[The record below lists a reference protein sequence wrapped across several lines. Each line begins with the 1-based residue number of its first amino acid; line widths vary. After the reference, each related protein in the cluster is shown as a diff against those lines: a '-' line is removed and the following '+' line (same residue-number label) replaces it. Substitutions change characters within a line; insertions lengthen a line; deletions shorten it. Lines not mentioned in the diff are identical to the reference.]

1 MAQYNTV
8 FHTLTKI
15 LPRHEINR
23 LDRKYGQC
31 DRRRKTSRY
40 VQLIVLLMAQILG
53 LKSLR
58 EIEQAQKSK
67 QKRLYHL
74 GVKSPVSRSA
84 LSRMNDERSADF
96 FKDVFQQMLKS
107 CQALAPGSKF
117 KLPGVNSLILMDA
130 TTIQLC
136 LDVFPWATYTQTK
149 GAIKLHFGLN
159 DNGYLPEFMVAT
171 AGKVH
176 EINVAKSLAYQPG
189 SMICMDRGYTDYDW
203 WEELTRK
210 GVYFVTRLKSN
221 AVYDEIRRRAGRRSK
236 NVVDDE
242 TIRLNGSQTSFRLI
256 HYISPEDQH
265 EYHFITNA
273 MHLPAQTIA
282 DIYKERW
289 QIELFFKWV
298 KQNLKIK
305 TFLGTSANAVMTQV
319 WVALCLYLIL
329 AFIRFISKTVH
340 SMREVLNWIRINLFS
355 NEILDDYLIPKMTEP
370 IVNPQLAMF

>member
-1 MAQYNTV
+1 MSHYNTV
-8 FHTLTKI
+8 FHTLVKI
-15 LPRHEINR
+15 LPRHEIDR
-23 LDRKYGQC
+23 LDRKYGQG

-40 VQLIVLLMAQILG
+40 VQLIVMLMAQILG

-67 QKRLYHL
+67 QKKLYHL

-96 FKDVFQQMLKS
+96 FKDVFQQMLQS
-107 CQALAPGSKF
+107 CKAFAPGSQF
-117 KLPGVNSLILMDA
+117 KLSGVNNLILMDA

-136 LDVFPWATYTQTK
+136 LNVFPWATYTQTK
-149 GAIKLHFGLN
+149 GALKLHFGLN
-159 DNGYLPEFMVAT
+159 DNGYLPDFMVPT
-171 AGKVH
+171 TGKEH
-176 EINVAKSLAYQPG
+176 EINVAKSLDYQPG

-203 WEELTRK
+203 WEDLTRK

-236 NVVDDE
+236 NVMDDE
-242 TIRLNGSQTSFRLI
+242 TIKLKGSQTPFRLI
-256 HYISPEDQH
+256 HYISPDDQH

-289 QIELFFKWV
+289 RIELFFKWV

-319 WVALCLYLIL
+319 WIALCLYLIL

-340 SMREVLNWIRINLFS
+340 SMREILNWIRINLFS
-355 NEILDDYLIPKMTEP
+355 NEILDDYLVPKMTEP
-370 IVNPQLAMF
+370 IVNPQLALF

>member
-1 MAQYNTV
+1 MAHYNTV
-8 FHTLTKI
+8 FHTLAKN
-15 LPRHEINR
+15 LPRHEIDR
-23 LDRKYGQC
+23 LDRKYGQG

-40 VQLIVLLMAQILG
+40 AQFIVMFMAQILG

-74 GVKSPVSRSA
+74 GIKSPVSRSA

-96 FKDVFQQMLKS
+96 FKDVFLQMLQS
-107 CQALAPGSKF
+107 CKALAPASQF

-136 LDVFPWATYTQTK
+136 LDVFPWANYTQTK

-159 DNGYLPEFMVAT
+159 DNGYLPDFMVAT
-171 AGKVH
+171 TGKVH
-176 EINVAKSLAYQPG
+176 EIAVAKSLDYQPS

-236 NVVDDE
+236 NIVDDE
-242 TIRLNGSQTSFRLI
+242 TIKLKGNQTPFRLI

-273 MHLPAQTIA
+273 MHLSAQTIA

-319 WVALCLYLIL
+319 WIALCLYLIL

-340 SMREVLNWIRINLFS
+340 SMREILNWIRINLFS
-355 NEILDDYLIPKMTEP
+355 NEILDDYLVLKMTEP
-370 IVNPQLAMF
+370 IVNPQFALF

>member
-15 LPRHEINR
+15 LPRHEIDR
-23 LDRKYGQC
+23 LDRKYGQG
-31 DRRRKTSRY
+31 DKRRKTSRY
-40 VQLIVLLMAQILG
+40 VQLIVMLMAQILG

-96 FKDVFQQMLKS
+96 FKDVFQQMLQSSK
-107 CQALAPGSKF
+107 ALAPGPQF
-117 KLPGVNSLILMDA
+117 KLPGVNRLILMDA

-136 LDVFPWATYTQTK
+136 LKVFPWATYTQTK

-159 DNGYLPEFMVAT
+159 DDGYLPDFMVAT
-171 AGKVH
+171 TGKVH
-176 EINVAKSLAYQPG
+176 EINVAKSLDYQPG

-210 GVYFVTRLKSN
+210 GIYFVTRLKSN
-221 AVYDEIRRRAGRRSK
+221 AVYEDIRRRAGRRSK
-236 NVVDDE
+236 NIVDDE
-242 TIRLNGSQTSFRLI
+242 TIKLNGSQTPFRLI

-273 MHLPAQTIA
+273 MHLSAQTIA
-282 DIYKERW
+282 DVYKERW

-329 AFIRFISKTVH
+329 AFIRFISKTVYT
-340 SMREVLNWIRINLFS
+340 MREILNWIRINLFS
-355 NEILDDYLIPKMTEP
+355 NEILDDYLVPKMTEP
-370 IVNPQLAMF
+370 IVSPQLALF

>member
-8 FHTLTKI
+8 FHTLAKI
-15 LPRHEINR
+15 LPRHEIDR
-23 LDRKYGQC
+23 LDRKYGQG
-31 DRRRKTSRY
+31 DKRRKSSRY
-40 VQLIVLLMAQILG
+40 VQFIVMLMAQILG

-74 GVKSPVSRSA
+74 GVKSPISRSA

-96 FKDVFQQMLKS
+96 FKDVFQQMLQS
-107 CQALAPGSKF
+107 CKAFALGSQF

-149 GAIKLHFGLN
+149 GALKLHFGLN
-159 DNGYLPEFMVAT
+159 DNGYLPDFMVAT
-171 AGKVH
+171 TGKVH
-176 EINVAKSLAYQPG
+176 EIAVAKSLDYQPG

-236 NVVDDE
+236 NVVCDE
-242 TIRLNGSQTSFRLI
+242 TIKLNGSQTPFRLI
-256 HYISPEDQH
+256 HYISSEDQH

-273 MHLPAQTIA
+273 MHLSAQTIA

-329 AFIRFISKTVH
+329 AFLRFISKTVH
-340 SMREVLNWIRINLFS
+340 SMREILNWIRINLFS
-355 NEILDDYLIPKMTEP
+355 NEILNDYLVPKMTEP
-370 IVNPQLAMF
+370 IVNPQLALF

>member
-8 FHTLTKI
+8 FHTLAKI

-23 LDRKYGQC
+23 LDRKYGQG
-31 DRRRKTSRY
+31 DKRRKTSRY
-40 VQLIVLLMAQILG
+40 TQLIVMLMAQVLS

-67 QKRLYHL
+67 RKRLYHL

-96 FKDVFQQMLKS
+96 FKDVFEQMLQS
-107 CQALAPGSKF
+107 CQAFAPGSKF

-159 DNGYLPEFMVAT
+159 DNGYLPDFMVAT
-171 AGKVH
+171 TGKVH
-176 EINVAKSLAYQPG
+176 EINVAKYLDYQPG

-221 AVYDEIRRRAGRRSK
+221 AIYDEIRRRAGRRSK

-242 TIRLNGSQTSFRLI
+242 TIKLNGNQMPFRLI

-273 MHLPAQTIA
+273 THLPAQIIA

-329 AFIRFISKTVH
+329 AFIRFISKTAH
-340 SMREVLNWIRINLFS
+340 SMREILNWIRINLFS
-355 NEILDDYLIPKMTEP
+355 NEILDDFLTPKMTEQ
-370 IVNPQLAMF
+370 IGRAHV

>member
-15 LPRHEINR
+15 LPRHEFDY
-23 LDRKYGQC
+23 LDRKYGQG

-40 VQLIVLLMAQILG
+40 VQFIVMFMAQILS

-67 QKRLYHL
+67 RKRLYHL
-74 GVKSPVSRSA
+74 GVKAPVSRSA

-96 FKDVFQQMLKS
+96 FKDVFQQMLQS
-107 CQALAPGSKF
+107 CKALAPGSQF

-136 LDVFPWATYTQTK
+136 LDVFPWAAYTQTK

-159 DNGYLPEFMVAT
+159 DNGYLPDFMVAT
-171 AGKVH
+171 TGKVH
-176 EINVAKSLAYQPG
+176 ECNVAKSLNYQPG

-242 TIRLNGSQTSFRLI
+242 TIKLNGCQTPFRLI

-289 QIELFFKWV
+289 QIELFFKWI

-305 TFLGTSANAVMTQV
+305 TFLGTSVNAVMTQV
-319 WVALCLYLIL
+319 WIALCLYLII
-329 AFIRFISKTVH
+329 AFIKFISKTAH

-355 NEILDDYLIPKMTEP
+355 NEILDDYLIPKLTEP
-370 IVNPQLAMF
+370 IVNPQLALF

>member
-15 LPRHEINR
+15 LPRHEIDR
-23 LDRKYGQC
+23 LDRKYGQG
-31 DRRRKTSRY
+31 DKRRKTSRY
-40 VQLIVLLMAQILG
+40 VQLIVMLMAQILG

-96 FKDVFQQMLKS
+96 FKDVFQQMLQS
-107 CQALAPGSKF
+107 CKAHAPGSQF
-117 KLPGVNSLILMDA
+117 KLPGVNRLILMDA

-136 LDVFPWATYTQTK
+136 LKVFPWATYTQTK

-159 DNGYLPEFMVAT
+159 DDGYLPDFMVAT
-171 AGKVH
+171 TGKVH
-176 EINVAKSLAYQPG
+176 EINVAKSLDYQPG

-210 GVYFVTRLKSN
+210 GIYFVTRLKSN

-236 NVVDDE
+236 NIVDDE
-242 TIRLNGSQTSFRLI
+242 TIKLNGSQTPFRLI

-273 MHLPAQTIA
+273 MHLSAQTIA
-282 DIYKERW
+282 DVYKERW

-329 AFIRFISKTVH
+329 AFIRFISKTVYT
-340 SMREVLNWIRINLFS
+340 MREILNWIRINLFS
-355 NEILDDYLIPKMTEP
+355 NEILDDYLVPKMTEP
-370 IVNPQLAMF
+370 IVSPQLALF

>member
-1 MAQYNTV
+1 MSHYNTV
-8 FHTLTKI
+8 FHTLVKI
-15 LPRHEINR
+15 LPRHEIDR
-23 LDRKYGQC
+23 LDRKYGQG

-40 VQLIVLLMAQILG
+40 VQLIVMLMAQILG

-67 QKRLYHL
+67 QKKLYHL

-96 FKDVFQQMLKS
+96 FKDVFQQMLQS
-107 CQALAPGSKF
+107 CKAFAPGSQF
-117 KLPGVNSLILMDA
+117 KLSGVNNLILMDA

-136 LDVFPWATYTQTK
+136 LNVFPWATYTQTK
-149 GAIKLHFGLN
+149 GALKLHFGLN
-159 DNGYLPEFMVAT
+159 DNGYLPDFMVPT
-171 AGKVH
+171 TGKEH
-176 EINVAKSLAYQPG
+176 EINVAKSLDYQPG

-203 WEELTRK
+203 WEDLTRK

-221 AVYDEIRRRAGRRSK
+221 AVYDEIRRRAERRSK
-236 NVVDDE
+236 NVMDDE
-242 TIRLNGSQTSFRLI
+242 TIKLKGSQTPFRLI
-256 HYISPEDQH
+256 HYISPDDQH

-289 QIELFFKWV
+289 RIELFFKWV

-340 SMREVLNWIRINLFS
+340 SMREILNWIRINLFS
-355 NEILDDYLIPKMTEP
+355 NEILNDYLIPKMTEP
-370 IVNPQLAMF
+370 IVNPQLALF

>member
-1 MAQYNTV
+1 MSQYNTV

-15 LPRHEINR
+15 LPRHEIDR
-23 LDRKYGQC
+23 LDHKYGQG
-31 DRRRKTSRY
+31 DKRRKTSRY
-40 VQLIVLLMAQILG
+40 AQFIVMLMAQILS

-58 EIEQAQKSK
+58 EIEQAQKSTR
-67 QKRLYHL
+67 KRFYHL

-84 LSRMNDERSADF
+84 LSRINDERSANF
-96 FKDVFQQMLKS
+96 FKDVFEQMLQS
-107 CQALAPGSKF
+107 CQALTPGSKF

-136 LDVFPWATYTQTK
+136 LKVFPWATYMQTK

-159 DNGYLPEFMVAT
+159 DNGYLPNFMVAT
-171 AGKVH
+171 IGKVH
-176 EINVAKSLAYQPG
+176 EINVAKSLDYQPG

-221 AVYDEIRRRAGRRSK
+221 AVYEEIRRRAGRRSK

-242 TIRLNGSQTSFRLI
+242 TIMLNGYKTPFRLI

-289 QIELFFKWV
+289 QIELFFKWI

-305 TFLGTSANAVMTQV
+305 TFLGTSENAVMTQV
-319 WVALCLYLIL
+319 WIALCLYLIL

-340 SMREVLNWIRINLFS
+340 SMREILNWIRINLFS
-355 NEILDDYLIPKMTEP
+355 NEILDDYLTPKMTEP
-370 IVNPQLAMF
+370 IVNPQLALF

>member
-1 MAQYNTV
+1 MAHYNTV
-8 FHTLTKI
+8 FHTLVKI
-15 LPRHEINR
+15 LPRHEIDR
-23 LDRKYGQC
+23 LDRKYGQG

-40 VQLIVLLMAQILG
+40 VQLIVMLMAQILG

-67 QKRLYHL
+67 QKKLYHL

-96 FKDVFQQMLKS
+96 FKDVFQQMLQS
-107 CQALAPGSKF
+107 CKAFAPGSQF
-117 KLPGVNSLILMDA
+117 KLSGVNNLILMDA

-136 LDVFPWATYTQTK
+136 LNVFPWATYMQTK
-149 GAIKLHFGLN
+149 GALKLHFGLN
-159 DNGYLPEFMVAT
+159 DNGYLPDFMVAT
-171 AGKVH
+171 PGKVH
-176 EINVAKSLAYQPG
+176 EINVAKSIDYQPG

-242 TIRLNGSQTSFRLI
+242 IIQLKGNQTPFRLI

-273 MHLPAQTIA
+273 MHLSAQSIA
-282 DIYKERW
+282 DVYKERW

-319 WVALCLYLIL
+319 WTALCLYLIL

-340 SMREVLNWIRINLFS
+340 SMREILNWIRINLFS
-355 NEILDDYLIPKMTEP
+355 NEILDDYLVPKMTEP
-370 IVNPQLAMF
+370 IVNPQLALF

>member
-1 MAQYNTV
+1 M
-8 FHTLTKI
+8 
-15 LPRHEINR
+15 
-23 LDRKYGQC
+23 
-31 DRRRKTSRY
+31 
-40 VQLIVLLMAQILG
+40 LMAQILG

-96 FKDVFQQMLKS
+96 FKDVFQQMLQS
-107 CQALAPGSKF
+107 CKALAPGSQF
-117 KLPGVNSLILMDA
+117 KLP
-130 TTIQLC
+130 
-136 LDVFPWATYTQTK
+136 
-149 GAIKLHFGLN
+149 H
-159 DNGYLPEFMVAT
+159 
-171 AGKVH
+171 
-176 EINVAKSLAYQPG
+176 
-189 SMICMDRGYTDYDW
+189 
-203 WEELTRK
+203 
-210 GVYFVTRLKSN
+210 
-221 AVYDEIRRRAGRRSK
+221 
-236 NVVDDE
+236 
-242 TIRLNGSQTSFRLI
+242 
-256 HYISPEDQH
+256 ISPKDQH

-282 DIYKERW
+282 DVYKERW

-340 SMREVLNWIRINLFS
+340 SMREILNWIRINLFS
-355 NEILDDYLIPKMTEP
+355 NEILDDYLTPKMTEL
-370 IVNPQLAMF
+370 IVNSKFTLF

>member
-1 MAQYNTV
+1 
-8 FHTLTKI
+8 
-15 LPRHEINR
+15 
-23 LDRKYGQC
+23 
-31 DRRRKTSRY
+31 
-40 VQLIVLLMAQILG
+40 MAQILG

-96 FKDVFQQMLKS
+96 FKDVFQQMLQS
-107 CQALAPGSKF
+107 CKALAPGSQF
-117 KLPGVNSLILMDA
+117 KLP
-130 TTIQLC
+130 
-136 LDVFPWATYTQTK
+136 
-149 GAIKLHFGLN
+149 H
-159 DNGYLPEFMVAT
+159 
-171 AGKVH
+171 
-176 EINVAKSLAYQPG
+176 
-189 SMICMDRGYTDYDW
+189 
-203 WEELTRK
+203 
-210 GVYFVTRLKSN
+210 
-221 AVYDEIRRRAGRRSK
+221 
-236 NVVDDE
+236 
-242 TIRLNGSQTSFRLI
+242 
-256 HYISPEDQH
+256 ISPEDQH

-282 DIYKERW
+282 DIFYKERW

-319 WVALCLYLIL
+319 WGALCLYLIL

-340 SMREVLNWIRINLFS
+340 SMREILNWIRINLFS

-370 IVNPQLAMF
+370 IVNPQLALF

>member
-15 LPRHEINR
+15 LPRHEIDR
-23 LDRKYGQC
+23 LDRKYGQG
-31 DRRRKTSRY
+31 DKRRKTSRY
-40 VQLIVLLMAQILG
+40 VQLIVILMAQILG

-96 FKDVFQQMLKS
+96 FKDVFQQMLQS
-107 CQALAPGSKF
+107 CKALAPGSQF
-117 KLPGVNSLILMDA
+117 KLPGVNRLILMDA

-136 LDVFPWATYTQTK
+136 LKVFPWATYTQTK

-159 DNGYLPEFMVAT
+159 DDGYLPDFMVAT
-171 AGKVH
+171 TGKVH
-176 EINVAKSLAYQPG
+176 EINVAKSLDYQPG

-210 GVYFVTRLKSN
+210 GIYFVTRLKSN

-236 NVVDDE
+236 NIVDDE
-242 TIRLNGSQTSFRLI
+242 TIKLNGSQTPFRLI

-273 MHLPAQTIA
+273 MHLSAQTIA
-282 DIYKERW
+282 DVYKERW

-340 SMREVLNWIRINLFS
+340 SMREILNWIRINLFS
-355 NEILDDYLIPKMTEP
+355 NEILNDYLVPKMTEP
-370 IVNPQLAMF
+370 IVNPQLALF

>member
-1 MAQYNTV
+1 MTQYNTV
-8 FHTLTKI
+8 FHTLVKI
-15 LPRHEINR
+15 LPRHEIDR
-23 LDRKYGQC
+23 LDKKYGQG

-40 VQLIVLLMAQILG
+40 VQLIVMLMSQILG

-58 EIEQAQKSK
+58 EIKQAQKSK
-67 QKRLYHL
+67 RKRLYHL
-74 GVKSPVSRSA
+74 GVKSSVSRSA
-84 LSRMNDERSADF
+84 LSRMNDERSAVF
-96 FKDVFQQMLKS
+96 FKDVFQQMLQS
-107 CQALAPGSKF
+107 CRALAPGSLF
-117 KLPGVNSLILMDA
+117 KLPGVNSPILMDA

-136 LDVFPWATYTQTK
+136 LAVFPWATYTQSK

-159 DNGYLPEFMVAT
+159 DDGYLPEFMVAT
-171 AGKVH
+171 TGKVY
-176 EINVAKSLAYQPG
+176 EINVAKSLDYQPG

-203 WEELTRK
+203 WEELTRR

-236 NVVDDE
+236 NIVDDE
-242 TIRLNGSQTSFRLI
+242 TIKLNGSQTPFRLI

-273 MHLPAQTIA
+273 MHLSAQTIT
-282 DIYKERW
+282 DVYKERW

-298 KQNLKIK
+298 EQNLKIK
-305 TFLGTSANAVMTQV
+305 TFLGSSANAVMTQV

-340 SMREVLNWIRINLFS
+340 SMREILNWIRINLFS
-355 NEILDDYLIPKMTEP
+355 NEILNDYLVPKMTEP
-370 IVNPQLAMF
+370 IVNPQLALF